1 MEYPLWLEIIL
12 TLSVSVALMG
22 LGGWL
27 LFSFAA
33 KAITAA
39 VKLED
44 RRAKK
49 ETDALD
55 NWQTLYEEEHAQR
68 IQDTADLINKVQEL
82 QCEIKRMKERMAKVK
97 VKDL

>member
-1 MEYPLWLEIIL
+1 MEYPLWLEIVL
-12 TLSVSVALMG
+12 ALSVSVALMG
-22 LGGWL
+22 LGGWM
-27 LFSFAA
+27 LFSFASR
-33 KAITAA
+33 AITAA
-39 VKLED
+39 VNLED

-49 ETDALD
+49 ETDALE

-68 IQDTADLINKVQEL
+68 IKDTADLINKVQEL

>member
-1 MEYPLWLEIIL
+1 MEYPLWLEIVL
-12 TLSVSVALMG
+12 ALSVSVALMG
-22 LGGWL
+22 LGGWM

-39 VKLED
+39 VNLED

-68 IQDTADLINKVQEL
+68 IKDTADLINKVQEL

>member
-1 MEYPLWLEIIL
+1 MEYPLWLEIVL
-12 TLSVSVALMG
+12 ALSVSVALMG
-22 LGGWL
+22 LGGWM
-27 LFSFAA
+27 LFSFATR
-33 KAITAA
+33 AITAA
-39 VKLED
+39 VNLED

-49 ETDALD
+49 ETDALE

-68 IQDTADLINKVQEL
+68 IKDTADLINKVQEL